1 MATLGSS
8 LEKIVTGAATQLGRS
23 QTAINKVL
31 WGNGNTQPVQTVKY
45 DAASGSLSY
54 KTTPTVAT
62 PPAKGNILNTG
73 LYNAL
78 DALNSVDL
86 CNVLTYLTDNI
97 NVKRKPRPPQQTW
110 NQSEKV
116 LYRTQDK
123 AALVVTYIDKYTA
136 FPNEFIGSYLGV
148 GPNAVSA
155 ETAISQSGAPAGSN
169 NISGTNIQKYNMY
182 NLIQSIKE
190 TFATGTGASS
200 GSLLTPEEQTLL
212 TTVPGLGGNL
222 NFVDNF
228 LGSVNKYGDYRSISN
243 SDLQK
248 LQNQISKLRS
258 VCVTVQNL
266 DFRNTLAIAGN
277 LLNTDVRS
285 QIQQLSKFLDVTKI
299 IPTLKQINSA
309 IRTFIRIANIIQ
321 GLLRVAQFIIK
332 LAILFTKVF
341 KFIIAFFIALPVPS
355 LLTTTGIQ
363 ILFNDAKQTA
373 KNNNDSLIKLLKEIN
388 ALLAVITIFIR
399 YLLAN
404 ANELLIRLQTL
415 LTTLEGC
422 EAVKDSD
429 VIAELKLSVTQ
440 LTDLRDELANYIIK
454 HDSKTDPNTA
464 VFGTYDIRVVDEEI
478 TDRSVRNKRRRG
490 IALDQNGFIVT
501 QSDLTFATNTAV
513 IIEEVKQKLVSAGLV
528 QPSLGSLNAADLAV
542 ISESLDYL
550 DSNDVMQD
558 DLNVQTFQN
567 QDTPDNENENLGIG
581 LNAFINKLPGGRRLR
596 ARVRKSL
603 DSSNSTLKS
612 QIGSQAKP
620 VGGV

>member
-1 MATLGSS
+1 MANIGTS

-23 QTAINKVL
+23 QTAINKIL
-31 WGNGNTQPVQTVKY
+31 WGNGNTQPIQTVSY
-45 DAASGSLSY
+45 NAASGSLAY
-54 KTTPTVAT
+54 KSTPTVAT
-62 PPAKGNILNTG
+62 PPAKGNILNSG
-73 LYNAL
+73 LFNAL

-97 NVKRKPRPPQQTW
+97 NIKKKPRPAENTW

-155 ETAISQSGAPAGSN
+155 ETAISQSGAPAGSS

-190 TFATGTGASS
+190 TFAAGSGASS
-200 GSLLTPEEQTLL
+200 GSFLTAEEQTTL

-222 NFVDNF
+222 NFIDNF

-248 LQNQISKLRS
+248 LQNQISKVRT
-258 VCVTVQNL
+258 VCVAVESL
-266 DFRNTLAIAGN
+266 DFKNTLAIAGN
-277 LLNTDVRS
+277 LLGTDIRS
-285 QIQQLSKFLDVTKI
+285 QIQQLSRFLDVTKI
-299 IPTLKQINSA
+299 IPTLKQVNSA

-321 GLLRVAQFIIK
+321 GVLQTAQFIIK
-332 LAILFTKVF
+332 LALLFIKIF
-341 KFIIAFFIALPVPS
+341 KFIIAFFKALPLPS
-355 LLTTTGIQ
+355 MFTTAGIQ
-363 ILFNDAKQTA
+363 IALNDAKQTV
-373 KNNNDSLIKLLKEIN
+373 KDNSDSLIKLLKEIN
-388 ALLAVITIFIR
+388 ALLAVVTLFIR

-404 ANELLIRLQTL
+404 ANELLIRLQSL
-415 LTTLEGC
+415 LATLEGC

-429 VIAELKLSVTQ
+429 VIAELKLSAAQ
-440 LTDLRDELANYIIK
+440 LTDLRDQLANYIIK

-464 VFGTYDIRVVDEEI
+464 VFGVYDIRVVDEEI

-490 IALDQNGFIVT
+490 IALDQSGFLVT

-513 IIEEVKQKLVSAGLV
+513 IIEEVKLKLVSAGLV
-528 QPSLGSLNAADLAV
+528 QPSLGSLGGDDLAV
-542 ISESLDYL
+542 ISQSLDYL
-550 DSNDVMQD
+550 DSNDIMQD
-558 DLNVQTFQN
+558 DLNLQTSQN
-567 QDTPDNENENLGIG
+567 QDTPDNENENTGLG

-603 DSSNSTLKS
+603 DQSNAKLGS
-612 QIGSQAKP
+612 QIGTQVKR